1 MGDEVGVGSGLVE
14 EVGLVIGIDGTD
26 GDAVDAAG
34 QERLDDALL
43 VGDALAGHLHFGVG
57 VKFLGGLCDALGGDR
72 SERTDA
78 IGDEGDLGLLVGRG
92 GVAAATAGDKG
103 ECGE

>member
-1 MGDEVGVGSGLVE
+1 M
-14 EVGLVIGIDGTD
+14 IGIDGTD

-34 QERLDDALL
+34 HERLDDALL

-57 VKFLGGLCDALGGDR
+57 VKFLGALGGDR

-92 GVAAATAGDKG
+92 GVAAATAGDEG

>member
-1 MGDEVGVGSGLVE
+1 M
-14 EVGLVIGIDGTD
+14 IGIDGTD

-57 VKFLGGLCDALGGDR
+57 VKFLGGDR
-72 SERTDA
+72 PERTDA

-92 GVAAATAGDKG
+92 GVAAATAGDEG